1 MHKRRSRDLF
11 DSQHVITHVAIVVRS
26 TSLVIV
32 SRTDSSA
39 TDAGASGI
47 LGECA
52 VRRVTE
58 VSPLRNDGSAG
69 DRSHATAPFAVNL
82 SLE

>member
-1 MHKRRSRDLF
+1 MHKRRGRDLF
-11 DSQHVITHVAIVVRS
+11 DSQHVITHVVIVVRS
-26 TSLVIV
+26 MSLVVV

-47 LGECA
+47 LVECA
-52 VRRVTE
+52 VRRVAG
-58 VSPLRNDGSAG
+58 VSSLRNDGPAG
-69 DRSHATAPFAVNL
+69 DRSHATAPSAVSL

>member
-1 MHKRRSRDLF
+1 MHKCQGRDLF
-11 DSQHVITHVAIVVRS
+11 DSQHVITHVVIVVRS

-32 SRTDSSA
+32 TRTDSSA

-47 LGECA
+47 LVEYA
-52 VRRVTE
+52 VRRVAGI
-58 VSPLRNDGSAG
+58 SPLRNDGPAG
-69 DRSHATAPFAVNL
+69 DRSHVTAPSAVSL